1 VHTSFYVLLI
11 AMPIV
16 GYIANS
22 AYGAPTPFFGVFELP
37 PIVEKNEAL
46 STPLF
51 AIHRWVGWLLI
62 IPGARRSI
70 TTSSAATTCCNGCCR
85 ARWAAPRWQDHTR
98 PIRPPYAG
106 ASINPATAPLR
117 CLHQTGL
124 DINQRGL
131 GSVVGRNHRILRSV
145 PRGRENL

>member
-1 VHTSFYVLLI
+1 MLTFLTAQSRASDRGIELWQKAVSAAVYTSFYVLLI

-62 IPGARRSI
+62 IPGSDSRQRRALSPHP
-70 TTSSAATTCCNGCCR
+70 
-85 ARWAAPRWQDHTR
+85 APRHID
-98 PIRPPYAG
+98 
-106 ASINPATAPLR
+106 
-117 CLHQTGL
+117 
-124 DINQRGL
+124 
-131 GSVVGRNHRILRSV
+131 
-145 PRGRENL
+145 